1 MGSVACSA
9 SGSGRRLRNRRV
21 HYVFV
26 RGLESD
32 RLATDPPALPGVV
45 RSGGDLAR
53 PVGSFIVHHRAESLD
68 DRSMYLGNPNCLSRP
83 MSSRLRKKPLPI
95 RFFCG
100 ARNVTPTGSAF
111 GAAGYLA
118 PNGRLVV
125 RGSAASDAGLSLSCN
140 EKRPPRRLFPHSKLR
155 RLAGNRACS
164 V

>member
-1 MGSVACSA
+1 MIALCILGILTACP
-9 SGSGRRLRNRRV
+9 GRCRAVYGKNRSQ
-21 HYVFV
+21 F
-26 RGLESD
+26 G
-32 RLATDPPALPGVV
+32 
-45 RSGGDLAR
+45 
-53 PVGSFIVHHRAESLD
+53 
-68 DRSMYLGNPNCLSRP
+68 
-83 MSSRLRKKPLPI
+83 
-95 RFFCG
+95 FFCG